1 MDYVPEMERRLR
13 RRLKPTNDS
22 SRVDEPYVRVK
33 GKLLDIV
40 YWTDQNHYKT
50 PIMGSS
56 LGGAGLSELENP
68 ENEELFIPPISRPT
82 YWSQCSGPA
91 KNCDIATVNNPAMIE
106 LQNSRPNSKPIIRTS
121 NYWVV
126 VEENIL
132 RQRVTTDVSREAGSS
147 T

>member
-1 MDYVPEMERRLR
+1 
-13 RRLKPTNDS
+13 
-22 SRVDEPYVRVK
+22 
-33 GKLLDIV
+33 
-40 YWTDQNHYKT
+40 
-50 PIMGSS
+50 MGSS